1 MDIESAGLGFA
12 VGWGACGATVA
23 LWFAALSGRPRQ
35 PLQPRRKPI
44 HFAPHLRPT
53 LVGPASA
60 LTGALSWLIRLLGR
74 R

>member
-12 VGWGACGATVA
+12 VDWGACGLTVA
-23 LWFAALSGRPRQ
+23 LWFAALSGRPRRHQ
-35 PLQPRRKPI
+35 EPTHKPI
-44 HFAPHLRPT
+44 RFAPHLRPT